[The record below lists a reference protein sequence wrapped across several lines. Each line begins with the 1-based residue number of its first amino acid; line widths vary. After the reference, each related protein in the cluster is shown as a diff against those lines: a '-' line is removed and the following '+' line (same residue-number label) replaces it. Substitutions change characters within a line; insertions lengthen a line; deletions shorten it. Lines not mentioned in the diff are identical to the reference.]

1 MERKRTDERRT
12 EGKKKKWAGLPFG
25 GEFLFLTFLRLWP
38 APSSLVSALCASFAL
53 HSIIIIIIKDN
64 NKAAATG
71 RRLSHAIY
79 FSPSSSSSSSSSSFL
94 PLLVVLL
101 PVSGFCCGNPEAA
114 TGGLHFP
121 VWFDS
126 FLTCLPFFLPFRFV
140 LFAPPSFLR
149 WLAAPFYLTS
159 YFVPFRRGVRSVSL
173 FASSAFFFP
182 PPAPSLVRRNYFRIH
197 FISRTSFQVLLFFR
211 HWLPLSVTAVP
222 LPINKMICSFV
233 LLWIV
238 TSGNIPR
245 RFLWNYFHCSA
256 YPDQP
261 VKDTGS
267 KRTAERRWKVSVLWL
282 NLLKSFYPGRLN
294 LGKWNNNRLMTMNA
308 AFGNFDWSSRFFFQ
322 MKERR
327 TLVMRQHAEEPRIK
341 SKRWWIEA
349 PKQIIE

>member
-173 FASSAFFFP
+173 FASSAFFFHHQP
-182 PPAPSLVRRNYFRIH
+182 PPWWDETISE
-197 FISRTSFQVLLFFR
+197 FISFPEHHFRCSFFFGTGCLSR
-211 HWLPLSVTAVP
+211 LPLFPFPSTRWYVH
-222 LPINKMICSFV
+222 SFCC
-233 LLWIV
+233 
-238 TSGNIPR
+238 G
-245 RFLWNYFHCSA
+245 
-256 YPDQP
+256 
-261 VKDTGS
+261 
-267 KRTAERRWKVSVLWL
+267 
-282 NLLKSFYPGRLN
+282 
-294 LGKWNNNRLMTMNA
+294 
-308 AFGNFDWSSRFFFQ
+308 
-322 MKERR
+322 
-327 TLVMRQHAEEPRIK
+327 
-341 SKRWWIEA
+341 
-349 PKQIIE
+349 

>member
-1 MERKRTDERRT
+1 MLFIFLRR
-12 EGKKKKWAGLPFG
+12 LPLHHHHHHF
-25 GEFLFLTFLRLWP
+25 FLFLLFSSRFRASAAVTPRPRPVACIFLFDLIPFWP
-38 APSSLVSALCASFAL
+38 ACLFFFLSVSFFLLHHLSFAGWQRPFIWPVISCL
-53 HSIIIIIIKDN
+53 FDEGSV
-64 NKAAATG
+64 
-71 RRLSHAIY
+71 RFRY
-79 FSPSSSSSSSSSSFL
+79 L
-94 PLLVVLL
+94 P
-101 PVSGFCCGNPEAA
+101 PRP
-114 TGGLHFP
+114 
-121 VWFDS
+121 
-126 FLTCLPFFLPFRFV
+126 
-140 LFAPPSFLR
+140 
-149 WLAAPFYLTS
+149 
-159 YFVPFRRGVRSVSL
+159 
-173 FASSAFFFP
+173 FFFP

-322 MKERR
+322 MKEQR